1 MQDYL
6 SFLERKRHSTQK
18 HGIKPL
24 WIPDKMFDFQ
34 KHIAEFSIEKGR
46 CADFI
51 DTGLGKTYIELV
63 IAANYVRH
71 SNRPVLIIAP
81 LAVAFQFVR
90 EAEKFGIED
99 VEYSKMGKF
108 TKKIIVCN
116 YERLQYFD
124 PNDFCAVILDE
135 SSILKNAKGAIKG
148 MVTAFLKKVQYRY
161 LATATPS
168 PNDFIELG
176 TSSEALGYMGHTDML
191 TKFFKNNEDT
201 ISPQNI
207 GTKWLLKPH
216 AKDAFFEWVSTWAIS
231 MRKPSD
237 HGFSDEKHILP
248 ALIEN
253 DHWVKN
259 EKPMVVG
266 GQYQM
271 FNIVARTNQEVLAER
286 RATVYERCDK
296 AIELASNHET
306 SVYWCNLNDEADY
319 IEKTDPNA
327 VQIRGGMSIDEKE
340 EMILAFLDG
349 QIKHFVTKPKITGF
363 GLNWQHCNHTT
374 VFPGFSYEQYYQ
386 LVRRFLRFGQTKEV
400 IVDRVF
406 SDGQSRVFDSL
417 VAKQEKSDEL
427 FEKLNTNVNR
437 DFSVIAR
444 DHTKEIILPSFLKTT

>member
-6 SFLERKRHSTQK
+6 QFLERKRHSTQK

-34 KHIAEFSIEKGR
+34 KHITEFSIEKGR

-63 IAANYVRH
+63 TAANYVRH

-99 VEYSKMGKF
+99 VEYSKLGKY
-108 TKKIIVCN
+108 TKKIIICN

-124 PNDFCAVILDE
+124 PNDFCAVFLDE
-135 SSILKNAKGAIKG
+135 SSILKNAKGAIKNT
-148 MVTAFLKKVQYRY
+148 VTAFLKKVQYRF

-176 TSSEALGYMGHTDML
+176 TSSEALGYMGYTDML

-216 AKDAFFEWVSTWAIS
+216 ARDAFFQWVSTWAIS

-237 HGFSDEKHILP
+237 HGFSDERHILP

-259 EKPMVVG
+259 EKPLVVS

-271 FNIVARTNQEVLAER
+271 FNIVARTNKEVLAER

-296 AIELASNHET
+296 AIELAANHET

-349 QIKHFVTKPKITGF
+349 KIKHFVTKPKITGF

-374 VFPGFSYEQYYQ
+374 VFPGFSFEQYYQ
-386 LVRRFLRFGQTKEV
+386 LVRRFLRFGQTKDVV
-400 IVDRVF
+400 IDRVF
-406 SDGQSRVFDSL
+406 SDGQTRIFDSL
-417 VAKQEKSDEL
+417 EAKGKKSDEL
-427 FEKLNTNVNR
+427 FEKLNENVNR
-437 DFSVIAR
+437 SFEVKTRDF
-444 DHTKEIILPSFLKTT
+444 DKKLILPSFLN

>member
-1 MQDYL
+1 MRAEYL
-6 SFLERKRHSTQK
+6 NFLETKRHSSQK

-24 WIPDKMFDFQ
+24 WIPENMFDFQ
-34 KHIAEFSIEKGR
+34 RYIAELSIEKGR
-46 CADFI
+46 FADFI

-71 SNRPVLIIAP
+71 SNKPVLIIAP

-90 EAEKFGIED
+90 EAEKFGVED
-99 VEYSKMGKF
+99 VEYSKIGKF
-108 TKKIIVCN
+108 TKKIIICN

-148 MVTAFLKKVQYRY
+148 IVTTFMKNVQYRY

-176 TSSEALGYMGHTDML
+176 TSSEVLGYMGYTDML
-191 TKFFKNNEDT
+191 TRFFKNNEDT

-216 AKDAFFEWVSTWAIS
+216 ARDSFFEWVSTWAIS

-237 HGFSDEKHILP
+237 HGFSDERHILP

-259 EKPMVVG
+259 EKPLVVN

-271 FNIVARTNQEVLAER
+271 FNIVARTNQEIMAER
-286 RATVYERCDK
+286 RMTVYERCDK
-296 AIELASNHET
+296 AIELASKHDT
-306 SVYWCNLNDEADY
+306 SVYWCNLNPEADY

-327 VQIRGGMSIDEKE
+327 VQIKGGMSIDQKE

-349 QIKHFVTKPKITGF
+349 KIKHFITKPKITGF

-386 LVRRFLRFGQTKEV
+386 LVRRFLRFGQTREV

-417 VAKQEKSDEL
+417 LAKQEKSDEL
-427 FEKLNTNVNR
+427 FEKLNANINR
-437 DFSVIAR
+437 SFQTK
-444 DHTKEIILPSFLKTT
+444 TKEFEQQIILPSFLK

>member
-1 MQDYL
+1 MSYHE
-6 SFLERKRHSTQK
+6 FLERKKHSTQK

-34 KHIAEFSIEKGR
+34 KYVAEFSIEKGR

-51 DTGLGKTYIELV
+51 DTGLGKTYMELV

-71 SNRPVLIIAP
+71 SNKPVLIIAP

-99 VEYSKMGKF
+99 VEYSKLGKY
-108 TKKIIVCN
+108 TKKIIICN

-124 PNDFCAVILDE
+124 PNDFCAVFLDE
-135 SSILKNAKGAIKG
+135 SSILKNAKGATKKT
-148 MVTAFLKKVQYRY
+148 VTEFLKKVKYRF

-176 TSSEALGYMGHTDML
+176 TSSEALGYMGYTDML
-191 TKFFKNNEDT
+191 TKFFRNNEDT

-216 AKDAFFEWVSTWAIS
+216 AKTAFFEWVSTWAIS

-248 ALIEN
+248 QLFEN

-259 EKPMVVG
+259 TKPLVVG

-286 RATVYERCDK
+286 RSTVYERCDR
-296 AIELASNHET
+296 AIELAANHET

-319 IEKTDPNA
+319 IEKNDPDA
-327 VQIRGGMSIDEKE
+327 VQIKGGMSIDQKE
-340 EMILAFLDG
+340 EMLLAFLDG

-386 LVRRFLRFGQTKEV
+386 LVRRFLRFGQQKPV

-406 SDGQSRVFDSL
+406 SDGQVRVLDSL
-417 VAKQEKSDEL
+417 NAKEEKSNEL
-427 FEKLNTNVNR
+427 FEKLNSSINR
-437 DFSVIAR
+437 SFEVQ
-444 DHTKEIILPSFLKTT
+444 TKGFEKQLILPSFLK